1 MGNFL
6 IRRFF
11 NGILSLLVV
20 ALIIFV
26 LLRAIPG
33 GPFDTEKAVQPEVL
47 KNLEAYYGLD
57 KPAWKQFLIYIA
69 NAVRGDLGVSYSQLG
84 YSVMDLIKDKLPV
97 SVELGFYAML
107 LAFVMGIPLGVL
119 AAYYHNTVIDY
130 VSSFLAILGRS
141 IPNMALAP
149 LLIIIFGLTLRWL
162 PVARWSTP
170 DSKILPTIALGLA
183 IAAAITRLTRASML
197 QVIRDDYIRTARARG
212 LSEKRVI
219 FKYALRNALLPVLSY
234 SGPLIAAVLTGS
246 LVIETIFAIP
256 GIGRYFV
263 ISITNRDY
271 PVVMG
276 VYLVYGAF
284 IIVMNIIVDI
294 LYAWADPRIR
304 LTK

>member
-1 MGNFL
+1 MSNFL
-6 IRRFF
+6 IRRVI
-11 NGILSLLVV
+11 NGFLSLFVV
-20 ALIIFV
+20 TLIIFF

-33 GPFDTEKAVQPEVL
+33 GPFDTEKNVQPEVL
-47 KNLEAYYGLD
+47 RNLEAYYGLD
-57 KPAWKQFLIYIA
+57 KPPLQQFFTYVV
-69 NAVRGDLGVSYSQLG
+69 NALQGDLGVSYSQLG
-84 YSVMDLIKDKLPV
+84 YSVTDLIKDKLPV
-97 SVELGFYAML
+97 SVELGTYAML
-107 LAFVMGIPLGVL
+107 LAFVLGIPLGVL
-119 AAYYHNTVIDY
+119 AAYYHNTFIDY
-130 VSSFLAILGRS
+130 ISSFIAILGRS

-149 LLIIIFGLTLRWL
+149 LLIIVFGLTLRWL
-162 PVARWSTP
+162 PVARWSSA

-212 LSEKRVI
+212 LSEFRVV

-263 ISITNRDY
+263 LSITNRDY

-284 IIVMNIIVDI
+284 IIVMNIVVDI